1 MGGPLPAANPRPA
14 YLGQEAAQ
22 QLASTELDR
31 PVDVSDNA
39 LDLVNSFIDQLL
51 YNILSL
57 SKSTALEQ
65 LRKAVPKLLKPRLG
79 HAAITA
85 ADEELRDYVSK
96 DDDVETSHT
105 SSRPAK
111 PGDFDIELAW
121 KLARLR
127 CMVYARL
134 GDMEEEDEEEY
145 LDSERLAEHFQG
157 SPMSVA
163 PMSAIF
169 LTSILEFLGEQALC
183 NAAQHA
189 ERRHDTQLS
198 KKAAEDGE
206 VSEADDTVLVDV
218 ADMLQ
223 LGREGPLS
231 RLWRSWRRDSRA
243 SESFTSRPTTPGY
256 AIAGESS
263 HSRGPSH
270 TSRAAAIPEEAT
282 PDASPRPADIPLPM
296 GERDI
301 DEIEVPGLANDFE
314 ETTPTASQRPSAG
327 PKRPSSLLI
336 VPGNFPPSPGPG
348 SPSSPTIPQRSS
360 LRPSYVRQRSQSL
373 PGPGIRVFNTPASH
387 VADHPSAEDE
397 AEASAHEPAI
407 IDDSIEEQ
415 KARDVASST
424 ASAQVSRPT
433 TQQSS
438 RGSVVNG
445 AALAAIAG
453 ALGIEAARSSRKS
466 KDAHTSSR
474 PETPRNRTVAEELM
488 GPSNNVAAPQD
499 AETHSSITG
508 PGDFESMHVPTSADR
523 DISDPEDLALSSADE
538 ENASAAQTRHREPRD
553 SGFAV
558 AGPSHASPHTSPQ
571 AASTPSSPRR
581 NREAA
586 VYENSIMSSPRE
598 QVTDFD
604 DDSDARPRTRESVTF
619 EPSALASVA
628 HHDDTTDESAD
639 LPLQRPDSI
648 ASQPQQGATDRAINN
663 ASIIPPRVSSRE
675 QYHSGHKATMSH
687 SSQYSHDSK
696 RSSSSSKLLG
706 FSRDQDGKPVKEP
719 RGNYA
724 DQGRSSHSRVGSNQ
738 TASRVIPGA
747 ALGAGTAGAL
757 AARREHLR
765 VRTDSEED
773 AARSRSLEVLIKS
786 DETLHYTLTPESAR
800 AEEVSLI
807 LIAATECHIL
817 THHSSQNRLL
827 SLRLRHRIWLISSAL
842 QVLQVLPVLFGQAV
856 IKPTSSL
863 SMACGRIP

>member
-1 MGGPLPAANPRPA
+1 MGGSLPAANPRPA
-14 YLGQEAAQ
+14 YLAQGAAE

-39 LDLVNSFIDQLL
+39 LDLVNSFLDQLL

-85 ADEELRDYVSK
+85 ADEELRDYVNK
-96 DDDVETSHT
+96 EDDVDTSHT
-105 SSRPAK
+105 SSRSSRPS
-111 PGDFDIELAW
+111 DFDLELAW

-134 GDMEEEDEEEY
+134 GDMEEEDEEDY

-189 ERRHDTQLS
+189 ERRHDAQIS
-198 KKAAEDGE
+198 RKAAESGA
-206 VSEADDTVLVDV
+206 VPEADETVLVDV
-218 ADMLQ
+218 PDMLQ

-243 SESFTSRPTTPGY
+243 SESFASRPTTPGY
-256 AIAGESS
+256 AISGDAS

-296 GERDI
+296 GERDV

-314 ETTPTASQRPSAG
+314 DFTPMTSQRPG
-327 PKRPSSLLI
+327 VGQKRPSSLLI
-336 VPGNFPPSPGPG
+336 IPGNFPSSPGPG

-373 PGPGIRVFNTPASH
+373 PGPGLRVFNIPTSQA
-387 VADHPSAEDE
+387 ADHPSADDTAEE
-397 AEASAHEPAI
+397 AVQEPAI
-407 IDDSIEEQ
+407 VDDSIEEQ
-415 KARDVASST
+415 KASGIASSAT
-424 ASAQVSRPT
+424 SAQVSRPT

-466 KDAHTSSR
+466 KDVQASSR
-474 PETPRNRTVAEELM
+474 PQTPRNRTVAEELM

-538 ENASAAQTRHREPRD
+538 ENAAQTRQREPRD

-558 AGPSHASPHTSPQ
+558 AGPSHASAHTSPQ

-619 EPSALASVA
+619 EPSALAGVSY
-628 HHDDTTDESAD
+628 HDDGTDESSD
-639 LPLQRPDSI
+639 LPLQRPDSFG
-648 ASQPQQGATDRAINN
+648 SQHQQGVTSRAVNN
-663 ASIIPPRVSSRE
+663 ASMIPPRMSSRE
-675 QYHSGHKATMSH
+675 QPRSPQSGHKANMSR
-687 SSQYSHDSK
+687 SSQYSHESK

-719 RGNYA
+719 RGNYV
-724 DQGRSSHSRVGSNQ
+724 DQGHASHSRVGSNQ

-747 ALGAGTAGAL
+747 ALGAGTAGTL

-800 AEEVSLI
+800 MEEVRLI
-807 LIAATECHIL
+807 ITTVTSRLML
-817 THHSSQNRLL
+817 THHSSHDRQR
-827 SLRLRHRIWLISSAL
+827 SLRLRHKIWLISSAPQPL
-842 QVLQVLPVLFGQAV
+842 QVLAVLFDPAV

-863 SMACGRIP
+863 SMV